1 MRGLRTHG
9 AGHKGARGKGRRG
22 GFGMSG
28 LHKHKFKWMLKYD
41 PDHFGAHGFVR
52 HHDAQ
57 GRIRALNLLQLQERL
72 GEFEAKG
79 WASRGERGIEVD
91 LGKAGYDKLLGRGNV
106 KVPLRILVARA
117 SPSAV
122 EKVKRSGGEVVTEAQ
137 GEG

>member
-1 MRGLRTHG
+1 MRGGRTHG

-41 PDHFGAHGFVR
+41 PEHFGVHGFVR

-57 GRIRALNLLQLQERL
+57 ERPQALNLLELQERL
-72 GEFEAKG
+72 GEFEVKG
-79 WASRGERGIEVD
+79 WASRKDQRVEVD
-91 LGKAGYDKLLGRGNV
+91 LGKAGYGKLLGRGNV
-106 KVPLRILVARA
+106 KIPLRILVARA
-117 SPSAV
+117 SPSAL
-122 EKVKRSGGEVVTEAQ
+122 EKVKGSGGEVVTEPQ